1 MKVFLGERRNSMDLN
16 VIYEDSDMLVVDKP
30 AGMIVNKA
38 DTAKGLIT
46 LQDLIDSNYSFSK
59 TDFSRSDEFI
69 VDGYNKLDE
78 FKNRS
83 GIVHRLDKET
93 SGIILI
99 AKNPTTFINLQNQ
112 FKSKI
117 VSKTY
122 TTLVHGK
129 LEKKTGEIIAPIGR
143 LPWNRMRFG
152 IFPEGRPAHTNYRV
166 LKELTLASGK
176 SKEAFSLVEVYPQ
189 TGRTHQ
195 IRVHF
200 QYIKHPVFGDE
211 LYAGR
216 KTGRDDRKHV
226 DRHFLHASKISLLHP
241 VANAPVEFE
250 STLPI
255 ELSDFL
261 EKLTEESIA

>member
-1 MKVFLGERRNSMDLN
+1 MNLN
-16 VIYEDSDMLVVDKP
+16 VIHEDSDMLVVDKP

-38 DTAKGLIT
+38 DTAKGLVT
-46 LQDLIDSNYSFSK
+46 LQDVVDDKFQFSDLTFPTESNEEYM
-59 TDFSRSDEFI
+59 

-78 FKNRS
+78 FKSRS

-99 AKNPTTFINLQNQ
+99 AKNPKTFIKLQKQ
-112 FKSKI
+112 FKDKTI
-117 VSKTY
+117 QKTY

-129 LEKKTGEIIAPIGR
+129 IEKGSGEVIAPIGR

-152 IFPEGRPAHTNYRV
+152 IFPEGRPAHTNYSV
-166 LKELTLASGK
+166 LSHMTLAEGK
-176 SKEAFSLVEVYPQ
+176 FKEDFSLVEVYPQ

-200 QYIKHPVFGDE
+200 QYLKHPVFGDE

-216 KTGRDDRKHV
+216 KTGRDDRKFV
-226 DRHFLHASKISLLHP
+226 NRHFLHASKISLNHP
-241 VANAPVEFE
+241 TTNKLVEYE
-250 STLPI
+250 SKLPE
-255 ELSDFL
+255 ELEAFL
-261 EKLTEESIA
+261 KKLVKE